1 MIFMAKNLR
10 FSEYKKRQKMKR
22 TKLIDR
28 RLPDYTRGEEIFNMV
43 SHIVGGGAGVIIA
56 ALCIIKSFL
65 NGDAYQVV
73 GSFIYG
79 FSMIILYTI
88 SSVYHGLKPPMAKK
102 VMQVIDHCSVFILIS
117 GTYTPIALSS
127 LREYNTAL
135 GWSVFGVV
143 WGVSALGITLNAID
157 LKKYNVFSIICYLAQ
172 GWCIILTGKTAVTAI
187 GTNGFLWLLAGG
199 IAYTIGAVLYGIA
212 GKRTVRYMHS
222 VFHIFVVLGS
232 VLQFIA
238 ILFYVLV

>member
-1 MIFMAKNLR
+1 
-10 FSEYKKRQKMKR
+10 MKR

-43 SHIVGGGAGVIIA
+43 SHIVGGGAGVIIC

-88 SSVYHGLKPPMAKK
+88 SSVYHGLKSEMAKK

-135 GWSVFGVV
+135 GWTVFGVV

-172 GWCIILTGKTAVTAI
+172 GWCIVLTGKTAVKAI
-187 GTNGFLWLLAGG
+187 GTNGFTWLLAGG

-212 GKRTVRYMHS
+212 GKKTVRYMHS

-232 VLQFIA
+232 VLQFVA